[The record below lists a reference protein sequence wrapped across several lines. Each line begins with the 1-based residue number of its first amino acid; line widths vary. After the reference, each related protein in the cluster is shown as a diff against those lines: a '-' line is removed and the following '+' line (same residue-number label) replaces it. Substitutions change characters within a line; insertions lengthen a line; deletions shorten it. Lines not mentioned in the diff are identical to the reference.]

1 MRVVIT
7 GAAGHIGRE
16 IVSELAR
23 THELRLIDRVSISGH
38 EPMVADLADAHG
50 KGFVGSWWKFRWSQW
65 QRAFEGADAV
75 LHLAANRSPKASWQK
90 VRRDNIEVTWNVC
103 GAAVKHRVPRVV
115 FASSTM
121 PLRHWNSG
129 WPSPAI
135 HPGGTKIGSDAAP
148 CPLTPYGISK
158 AVGEITGKS
167 LVAEK
172 QLQSFV
178 AVRIGAFS
186 SNPPENPVWRNL
198 WIGPRDIRTL
208 L

>member
-38 EPMVADLADAHG
+38 ESMVADLADAHG

-115 FASSTM
+115 FASSNYAVKALE
-121 PLRHWNSG
+121 LRLALACYTPGRYKNRFGCSSM
-129 WPSPAI
+129 SPHALWDFE
-135 HPGGTKIGSDAAP
+135 G
-148 CPLTPYGISK
+148 C
-158 AVGEITGKS
+158 
-167 LVAEK
+167 
-172 QLQSFV
+172 
-178 AVRIGAFS
+178 
-186 SNPPENPVWRNL
+186 WRNHGQEFSGRET
-198 WIGPRDIRTL
+198 IAIVCCGANRRI
-208 L
+208 